1 MTLTIRPATR
11 SDAQTLARFNALM
24 AEETEHRE
32 LDPVRL
38 LAGVEALFQDP
49 SRGLYYVAEAD
60 GKVVGQLMLTYEW
73 SDWRNGTF
81 WWIQSVYVDRTFRGT
96 GVFRALYNHVLTLA
110 KTRPD
115 VCGLRLYVE
124 HDNTAAKETYERLGM
139 KKTPYEMYEIDFVM

>member
-1 MTLTIRPATR
+1 MPPTIRPATR
-11 SDAQTLARFNALM
+11 SDVPTLARFNALM

-32 LDPVRL
+32 LDAVRL
-38 LAGVEALFQDP
+38 LAGVEALFQEP
-49 SRGLYYVAEAD
+49 SQGLYYVAEAD

-81 WWIQSVYVDRTFRGT
+81 WWIQSVYVEKEFRGT
-96 GVFRALYNHVLTLA
+96 GVFKALYQHVLTMA
-110 KTRPD
+110 KSRPD

-139 KKTPYEMYEIDFVM
+139 KKTPYEIYEIDFVM